1 MDEKSLALSLWSL
14 DFKHKM
20 EKFGKKN
27 IVIIDCTYLNK
38 EQKLTVLTWKVI

>member
-20 EKFGKKN
+20 EKFGTKI
-27 IVIIDCTYLNK
+27 IVIINYT
-38 EQKLTVLTWKVI
+38 